1 MSLFR
6 TKEWWHTEC
15 GINETFDNK
24 SLLVVSLFGDDK
36 KDVVI
41 VSSHSGNLRIYSP
54 SSEWDNETG
63 APTGYKTTDLVIEA
77 HIANCIID
85 TKVGKFVSG
94 SQDLR
99 LGILTP
105 NKLLV
110 YSVTLTP
117 GSTEHGDRCVLEII
131 YSHEL
136 SRFPVSLVSGSFG
149 AVKGRDFF
157 CVQCIDGTLLFYEQE
172 APTFTQTLKDRL
184 LPEKIAYISNNDIF
198 ITTSPGRILECYRY
212 QNMAE
217 FSRKLEENKMKNEDK
232 ILEPDW
238 IYNISEN
245 VLGIET
251 VVLSSFEIG
260 IIVLTEKHIY
270 CFRDD
275 CSNVKYVKRLDYTPM
290 VFRAFVIEPDGKLMV
305 LVVADTDTLLVYE
318 GTTLKW
324 SAQLPFTPVAIA
336 RANFQNLEGV
346 VVILSD
352 DGKLEACYLGAEPSL
367 FVAPPIHRRGFDYAQ
382 AEKELIELRR
392 LSKIAPEKDDKL
404 TIATMESELLTTIKT
419 SLEPIN
425 QMPIESTSEEPT
437 IQRNICTITIELSSY
452 ILLHDVQLS
461 IDVLQPLVAH
471 DKYHVFSVLRDK
483 QIIQSVIKIEGNKTA
498 ISSEANLTIVYETDV
513 GGPRV
518 VQKIIQL
525 PLRLI
530 FLPTAPENQ
539 SSFSIIDE
547 IEKKTSNAIG
557 LRHINTN
564 NIVTIVAGTNT
575 NRYRVQSNDS
585 LSITIV
591 VQQLIARLRKKSSIN
606 IGNIIASIGQNHLQ
620 LLQNQIDTHFVSRQ
634 QVKRISKELTLLTN
648 QLRMIEKG
656 LLKCIR
662 DKSIK
667 PLESSGISVLLE
679 STYSLMFT
687 HLDKLEEAQLERE
700 NAAHNLQCAVKLLL
714 FLIRPNI
721 SDDKYSILESA
732 IGFEPQLRDDVDWEE
747 VADVALFTLLRV
759 TSKKPES
766 EPSTRQLSWN
776 KLETIRDLAKL
787 KKRLVHAIERLNKP
801 TDTVQEDVVDEN
813 PSPRQ

>member
-471 DKYHVFSVLRDK
+471 DKYHVFSVL
-483 QIIQSVIKIEGNKTA
+483 Q
-498 ISSEANLTIVYETDV
+498 
-513 GGPRV
+513 
-518 VQKIIQL
+518 
-525 PLRLI
+525 
-530 FLPTAPENQ
+530 F
-539 SSFSIIDE
+539 IIDE